1 MFLNIIKYKALKRSV
16 KNQLSRGQHI
26 DFNGVIKQV
35 GIILNQKDFA
45 NKEAVVK
52 ELGLRGIGSDQI
64 SFLLSRSVVGALK
77 DGEVAIKVGD
87 FDWEG
92 KLKNEKV
99 QRFIDTPFDLL
110 ISYYDV
116 DEMLL
121 LWSTAHSQAR
131 FKVGFSTI
139 KLSNNHL
146 SLQLPI
152 EQYKT
157 YIEEL
162 FRYIEIFKK

>member
-1 MFLNIIKYKALKRSV
+1 MFLNILKYKALKRSV
-16 KNQLSRGQHI
+16 KKQLSQGQNI
-26 DFNGVIKQV
+26 EFSGVIKKV
-35 GIILNQKDFA
+35 GVILNHKDFSD
-45 NKEAVVK
+45 KEAFVK
-52 ELGLRGIGSDQI
+52 ELALRGISPDHI
-64 SFLLSRSVVGALK
+64 SFLLSRSVVGTLK
-77 DGEVAIKVGD
+77 DGDVAIKAGD

-99 QRFIDTPFDLL
+99 QGFIDTPFDLL

-152 EQYKT
+152 EKYKT
-157 YIEEL
+157 YMEEL